1 MLRRNTHLYTYSVC
15 TIPTIT
21 CTNTQLLETANFNVI
36 VAKHTF
42 NIVVRWIAYAD
53 YIYKFQFS
61 NLQFGNLIFH
71 HYYIIKYIYVFS

>member
-42 NIVVRWIAYAD
+42 NIVVR
-53 YIYKFQFS
+53 
-61 NLQFGNLIFH
+61 
-71 HYYIIKYIYVFS
+71 